1 MKGILVQLAEM
12 KHQQEKEGRKMETPL
27 DLSLFKKKIKKEEK
41 MEKYLKKQRQQ
52 RDDGEEEEE
61 PAVAA
66 PKVNIFA
73 VDNYESGVK
82 TVIHSKNTDEMID

>member
-1 MKGILVQLAEM
+1 M
-12 KHQQEKEGRKMETPL
+12 KHRQEKEGHKMQTPL

-41 MEKYLKKQRQQ
+41 MEKFLKKKRQV

-61 PAVAA
+61 VEVAV

-82 TVIHSKNTDEMID
+82 TVIHNQNTDEMVD

>member
-1 MKGILVQLAEM
+1 M
-12 KHQQEKEGRKMETPL
+12 KHQKEKEGHRMETPL

-41 MEKYLKKQRQQ
+41 MEKFLRKKRQIKE
-52 RDDGEEEEE
+52 DGDEDEEVEV
-61 PAVAA
+61 AV

-82 TVIHSKNTDEMID
+82 TVIHKQNTDEMVD

>member
-1 MKGILVQLAEM
+1 MKRQ
-12 KHQQEKEGRKMETPL
+12 KEKEGHRMETPL

-41 MEKYLKKQRQQ
+41 MEKFLRKKRQIKE
-52 RDDGEEEEE
+52 DGDEDEEVEV
-61 PAVAA
+61 AV

-82 TVIHSKNTDEMID
+82 TVIHKQNTDEMVD

>member
-1 MKGILVQLAEM
+1 
-12 KHQQEKEGRKMETPL
+12 METPL

-41 MEKYLKKQRQQ
+41 MEKFLRKKRQIKE
-52 RDDGEEEEE
+52 DGDEDEEVEV
-61 PAVAA
+61 AV

-82 TVIHSKNTDEMID
+82 TVIHKQNTDEMVD